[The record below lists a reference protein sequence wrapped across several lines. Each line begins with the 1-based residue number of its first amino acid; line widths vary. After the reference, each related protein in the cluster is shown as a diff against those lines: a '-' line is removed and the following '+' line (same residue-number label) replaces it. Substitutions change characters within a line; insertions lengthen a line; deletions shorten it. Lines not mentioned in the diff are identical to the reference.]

1 LAERALAGILQF
13 PSHTPPS
20 LTKAARLISLLLGRL
35 GLSAS
40 DALDLYGELAKDV
53 FGQKKRYLREGAF
66 DPSHL
71 EQAVK
76 RCITKAL
83 GNGHEE
89 DTMLDPKDGQ
99 GACKR

>member
-1 LAERALAGILQF
+1 
-13 PSHTPPS
+13 
-20 LTKAARLISLLLGRL
+20 LLLGRL
-35 GLSAS
+35 RFSAS
-40 DALDLYGELAKDV
+40 DALDLYGELAKEV
-53 FGQKKRYLREGAF
+53 FGQKKRYLRDGTF
-66 DPSHL
+66 DPSYL

-83 GNGHEE
+83 GEGHED